1 MNPIPIGRLLRANT
15 TGCDFGCKVTQGST
29 PSFGDMVL
37 IPLTNQ
43 NQIYGLVY
51 DIHIDDDGLVNQLAA
66 ADISREIIEDNRRN
80 RNVPVEM
87 SVAFIGWEDTQGK
100 VHHTRVP
107 YPPLTLDEIYQCD
120 EEEVRKFTQ
129 DGSFGYLRAV
139 LRNQE
144 LPAVDLVTAHLRQVL
159 AARSGIDAEQALE
172 SSLVEVIAMLKDD
185 YPQLMDVLS
194 AVSEIL

>member
-15 TGCDFGCKVTQGST
+15 VGCDIGCRVTQSST

-37 IPLTNQ
+37 IPLANH

-87 SVAFIGWEDTQGK
+87 SVAFIGWEDTHSR

-107 YPPLTLDEIYQCD
+107 YPPLSLDEIFQCD

-139 LRNQE
+139 LRNQD
-144 LPAVDLVTAHLRQVL
+144 LPAVDLVTAHLRQIL
-159 AARSGIDAEQALE
+159 TARSGIDAEQALE
-172 SSLVEVIAMLKDD
+172 SSLGEVIAMLKDD